1 MNALNINKLELIL
14 TFSRYLGWGFRLILS
29 YALSDWFGL
38 THQSS
43 ILMYLFIIE
52 LGYLL
57 ISHRKINQLK
67 EFGSQHLYLLL
78 IDNSFWLAWLYLT
91 GGASNAFISFLLVP
105 IAISSI
111 TMSPGKSWL
120 FSGMNCIAYSVMLY
134 FDPHMKHMA
143 QMGMSS
149 HYIGMWLNFILS
161 VVVLN
166 TGLVLFS
173 RKLKQRDSQVSAM
186 REAQLKQEQLV
197 ALGASSA
204 QMAHQLATPLCTM
217 RLWLDELKQ
226 SPSEQALEELGN
238 NLSRCESSLQELRLA
253 TDAIRDGKKRQV
265 AVNNLLYDAKKKAQL
280 LLPQCL
286 IDWQINE
293 NNSSVLNIDHGILP
307 ALLTLI
313 DNAGKASKAAM
324 LQAKL
329 EISTQH
335 NQKDECQILIRDFG
349 SGIDESL
356 RPYLGKQF
364 VQSEKGLGVALMLT
378 HASLERNLGSLSLS
392 QHPTQGCI
400 ATITLPT
407 ISNTKDSNHE

>member
-1 MNALNINKLELIL
+1 MNPLNINKLELIL
-14 TFSRYLGWGFRLILS
+14 TLSRYLGWGFRLILS
-29 YALSDWFGL
+29 YGLSDWFGL

-43 ILMYLFIIE
+43 ILIYLFAIE

-57 ISHRKINQLK
+57 FSHKKINQLK
-67 EFGSQHLYLLL
+67 EFRSQHFYLLL
-78 IDNSFWLAWLYLT
+78 MDNSFWLAWLYLT

-111 TMSPGKSWL
+111 TMSPRKSWL

-161 VVVLN
+161 IIVLN
-166 TGLVLFS
+166 TGLVLFTA
-173 RKLKQRDSQVSAM
+173 KLKQRDSQVSAL
-186 REAQLKQEQLV
+186 RESQLKQEQLV

-204 QMAHQLATPLCTM
+204 QMAHQLATPLCSM
-217 RLWLDELKQ
+217 RLWLDELQQ
-226 SPSEQALEELGN
+226 SPSKEAFEELSR

-253 TDAIRDGKKRQV
+253 TDAIRDGKKREIKLSE
-265 AVNNLLYDAKKKAQL
+265 LLLDTKKKAQL

-286 IDWQINE
+286 IDWDITEKSSQILH
-293 NNSSVLNIDHGILP
+293 VDHGILP
-307 ALLTLI
+307 ALITLI
-313 DNAGKASKAAM
+313 DNAGKASKAATSES
-324 LQAKL
+324 KI
-329 EISTQH
+329 EISTQQ
-335 NQKDECQILIRDFG
+335 NQQGKCKILIRDFG
-349 SGIDESL
+349 NGIDESL

-364 VQSEKGLGVALMLT
+364 IPSEKGLGVALMLT
-378 HASLERNLGSLSLS
+378 HASLERNLGSLSLT
-392 QHPTQGCI
+392 QHPEQGCI

-407 ISNTKDSNHE
+407 ITNTEDSNYE